1 MSFDTA
7 VSGLRAANTELG
19 VAGNNIANAS
29 TTGFKASRAE
39 FGDVYASALVG
50 SGRTAI
56 GNGVNLNKVSQ
67 QFSQGNINFT
77 NNSLDLA
84 INGDGFFILSKDGS
98 RSYTRAGVTS
108 LDKDGY
114 LVNST
119 GDRFQGFLASG
130 SGALAANISDLRIQT
145 QELAPKLTA
154 QVKARL
160 NLDARETPPEQRSYS
175 AAMSGSS
182 IGKVQL
188 GTTSAVTN
196 GYGTGSLQ
204 LKNNDTG
211 QAVSL
216 ASSSGQSAAAI
227 AAGINA
233 LNHSGVSASAQTS
246 VTLSAITGV
255 ATGEFSLNGTALT
268 GNTVAAWVSQINA
281 MSGFSAVDNG
291 GGSMTITQNS
301 GQDIDFSITGTGSVA
316 LRGPGDSAASTL
328 NAGNGFA
335 TVGGTVALATS
346 ENYSYVTGSGDGAVF
361 PGTPSTGPVIASNTF
376 DPSQQ
381 DSYSHATSATIYDSL
396 GNAHTLSQYFV
407 KESVYKSGLD
417 NAWTLYVKIDGR
429 DVGDPLPN
437 SSLPTQAS
445 YRLVF
450 NADGSL
456 DSANSDSILISN
468 WSPKDANGADN
479 GALQGSPGTT
489 LPLPVPSTS
498 SAFVVEMDS
507 STQYGGPFAVNAL
520 SQDGYASGRL
530 SGIEIATGGQIFS
543 RFTNGQSKILGQ
555 VALANFSNPQ
565 GLSPTGGTRWV
576 ETYDSGA
583 PVVNTPGS
591 SSLGVLQSGALEES
605 NADLSNELVRLIVA
619 QRNYQANAKTIQTY
633 DAVTQSLLNLR

>member
-50 SGRTAI
+50 SGKTAI

-145 QELAPKLTA
+145 QELSPKLTA

-175 AAMSGSS
+175 AAMTGSS

-188 GTTSAVTN
+188 WTTSAVTN
-196 GYGTGSLQ
+196 GYGTGTLQ

-211 QAVSL
+211 QTLNLS
-216 ASSSGQSAAAI
+216 SSSGQSAAAI

-233 LNHSGVSASAQTS
+233 LNAPGVTASAQTS
-246 VTLSAITGV
+246 VTLSAISGV
-255 ATGEFSLNGTALT
+255 ASGEFSLNGTALT
-268 GNTVAAWVSQINA
+268 GNTVAAWLSQINA

-291 GGSMTITQNS
+291 GGSMTITQNN
-301 GQDIDFSITGTGSVA
+301 GQDIDFSITGTGSVT
-316 LRGPGDSAASTL
+316 LRGPGDSSASTL
-328 NAGNGFA
+328 SALNGFA
-335 TVGGTVALATS
+335 TVGGAVALTTS

-361 PGTPSTGPVIASNTF
+361 PGTPTTGPVIASNTF
-376 DPSQQ
+376 DPTQQ

-479 GALQGSPGTT
+479 GALKGSPGTT

-498 SAFVVEMDS
+498 SAFVVDMSS

-583 PVVNTPGS
+583 PVINTPGS

>member
-1 MSFDTA
+1 M
-7 VSGLRAANTELG
+7 
-19 VAGNNIANAS
+19 
-29 TTGFKASRAE
+29 
-39 FGDVYASALVG
+39 
-50 SGRTAI
+50 
-56 GNGVNLNKVSQ
+56 
-67 QFSQGNINFT
+67 
-77 NNSLDLA
+77 
-84 INGDGFFILSKDGS
+84 
-98 RSYTRAGVTS
+98 
-108 LDKDGY
+108 
-114 LVNST
+114 
-119 GDRFQGFLASG
+119 
-130 SGALAANISDLRIQT
+130 
-145 QELAPKLTA
+145 
-154 QVKARL
+154 
-160 NLDARETPPEQRSYS
+160 
-175 AAMSGSS
+175 
-182 IGKVQL
+182 
-188 GTTSAVTN
+188 
-196 GYGTGSLQ
+196 
-204 LKNNDTG
+204 
-211 QAVSL
+211 
-216 ASSSGQSAAAI
+216 
-227 AAGINA
+227 
-233 LNHSGVSASAQTS
+233 
-246 VTLSAITGV
+246 
-255 ATGEFSLNGTALT
+255 
-268 GNTVAAWVSQINA
+268 
-281 MSGFSAVDNG
+281 
-291 GGSMTITQNS
+291 
-301 GQDIDFSITGTGSVA
+301 
-316 LRGPGDSAASTL
+316 
-328 NAGNGFA
+328 
-335 TVGGTVALATS
+335 
-346 ENYSYVTGSGDGAVF
+346 
-361 PGTPSTGPVIASNTF
+361 IASNTF